1 MNDFAYSNGA
11 SELPSLQGRLEQ
23 SEVTADLTGAGLLVE
38 RVELIARL
46 YSEHQSWAD
55 AREVWH
61 EQRVSERGS
70 RSSAQ
75 KIFRILRRRLQTGAS
90 HLPSVVR
97 LAELFD
103 TCQGQRA
110 KAQLVYLY
118 LVEADALVRYVL
130 HELLRESGREVSEW
144 DLNSTRLMGILD
156 RFEDV
161 DGQPLR
167 YAESTRKRWV
177 EGIRSVLHQIGVR
190 KRPYGDEGGV
200 PTLDQEVLLVA
211 AGYSW
216 SKQGDDWQSN
226 PVGLRYLF
234 QPDHHLKT
242 LFDRVNA
249 EPTWETR
256 NFQNR
261 VTLHPAEEPFS
272 FEM

>member
-1 MNDFAYSNGA
+1 MNDFAYSDGA
-11 SELPSLQGRLEQ
+11 SELPSLQGRLGQ

-46 YSEHQSWAD
+46 YGEHQSWAD

-97 LAELFD
+97 LAELFNA
-103 TCQGQRA
+103 CRGQRA
-110 KAQLVYLY
+110 KAQLGYLY
-118 LVEADALVRYVL
+118 LLEADALVRYVL
-130 HELLRESGREVSEW
+130 HELIRGSGLEASEW
-144 DLNSTRLMGILD
+144 DLNSTRLMGILN
-156 RFEDV
+156 RFEDAE
-161 DGQPLR
+161 GQPLR

-177 EGIRSVLHQIGVR
+177 EGIRSVLHEIGVR
-190 KRPYGDEGGV
+190 KSPYGDEGVV
-200 PTLDQEVLLVA
+200 PTLDREVLLVA

-216 SKQGDDWQSN
+216 SKQGDDWQAN
-226 PVGLRYLF
+226 PVGFRYLF
-234 QPDHHLKT
+234 QPAHHLET

-249 EPTWETR
+249 ESTWGMR
-256 NFQNR
+256 NFKNH

-272 FEM
+272 FEA